1 MSENAAKLDRIM
13 EEICQPSNL
22 KEALT
27 RVKSNKGCPGIDGMT
42 VGQLV
47 PYLLGN
53 WEEIRS
59 QLLEGSY
66 QPQPVMRVWIPKYD
80 GTKRKLGIP
89 TVLDRFIQQAISQV
103 LTKYYD
109 PTFSE
114 SSFGFRPGRSCH
126 DAIRQSQAYI
136 NEGYT
141 TVVDLD
147 LEKFFDQ
154 VNHDKLMGII
164 ARRIG
169 DKRLLRLIRRYLQ
182 AGIMEGGLTSPP
194 VEGTPQG
201 GPLSPL
207 LSNILLNELDRELK
221 KRGHKF
227 VRYAD
232 DSNIYVRSNRAGLR
246 VMASIERFINKKLL
260 LRLNRAKSAVARV
273 DERQFLGF
281 SFYRNRSG
289 EWKLTLSDKARER
302 FKNRIRKLTRR
313 GRRTFV
319 QVVAK
324 LSEYIRGWRTYYGI
338 IATQWTLRDYDSW
351 IRRRLRCLIWKQ
363 WKGNSRYREL
373 RKRGCS
379 VTMAW
384 DAANGSI
391 GSWGAS
397 VKRAMTKAFPN
408 KFFEDNGLVSL
419 TTYK

>member
-1 MSENAAKLDRIM
+1 MSRHRHLRNGKRQAKQLVLPLYEEYLRSEAPKEPRPGVEPPLATTMSENAAKLDRIM

-42 VGQLV
+42 VGQLAL
-47 PYLLGN
+47 YLLGN

-66 QPQPVMRVWIPKYD
+66 QPQPVMQVWIPKYD

-141 TVVDLD
+141 TVVDID

-201 GPLSPL
+201 GLCKAL
-207 LSNILLNELDRELK
+207 
-221 KRGHKF
+221 HKPP
-227 VRYAD
+227 YA
-232 DSNIYVRSNRAGLR
+232 
-246 VMASIERFINKKLL
+246 K
-260 LRLNRAKSAVARV
+260 
-273 DERQFLGF
+273 
-281 SFYRNRSG
+281 
-289 EWKLTLSDKARER
+289 
-302 FKNRIRKLTRR
+302 
-313 GRRTFV
+313 
-319 QVVAK
+319 
-324 LSEYIRGWRTYYGI
+324 
-338 IATQWTLRDYDSW
+338 
-351 IRRRLRCLIWKQ
+351 
-363 WKGNSRYREL
+363 
-373 RKRGCS
+373 
-379 VTMAW
+379 
-384 DAANGSI
+384 
-391 GSWGAS
+391 
-397 VKRAMTKAFPN
+397 
-408 KFFEDNGLVSL
+408 
-419 TTYK
+419 